1 MYKDLCLPDKQPWQ
15 EQSPHP
21 GSPLQLSLKTLRKCI
36 YPFFFCLS
44 QSLLCCSHGFT
55 ICSEAPAVSATL
67 YLWDTDTE
75 YPQRYSGY
83 PGLFAGISFLFPSP
97 PPREA
102 DELICFPSSSS
113 DPSHLCHS
121 GKTLAPVFTTPPPMA
136 IIPGYFI
143 VLSNDLAH
151 ILASGSWTF
160 A

>member
-1 MYKDLCLPDKQPWQ
+1 M
-15 EQSPHP
+15 
-21 GSPLQLSLKTLRKCI
+21 GSQYVLRLQLSLQLYICGTQIQNTLRGI
-36 YPFFFCLS
+36 L
-44 QSLLCCSHGFT
+44 
-55 ICSEAPAVSATL
+55 ATL
-67 YLWDTDTE
+67 VSL
-75 YPQRYSGY
+75 QAS
-83 PGLFAGISFLFPSP
+83 LSSFQP

-121 GKTLAPVFTTPPPMA
+121 GKTLAPVLTTPPPMA

>member
-21 GSPLQLSLKTLRKCI
+21 GRPLQLSVKTLRKCI

-44 QSLLCCSHGFT
+44 QSLLCCSRGFT

-83 PGLFAGISFLFPSP
+83 PGLFAGISFLFPTPPHTVKQMSSSASLP
-97 PPREA
+97 PPQIPVTSVTQGRLWLLCSQHPLPWPSFL
-102 DELICFPSSSS
+102 DSSSS
-113 DPSHLCHS
+113 S
-121 GKTLAPVFTTPPPMA
+121 AM
-136 IIPGYFI
+136 I
-143 VLSNDLAH
+143 
-151 ILASGSWTF
+151 
-160 A
+160 